1 MMCEIVVDAVD
12 SYRLHSATTRV
23 VSVSNERASERG
35 RLVGARARPRA
46 RDDAD
51 AERGAGD
58 GGVRPHGAVL
68 GSHARGVLPNAAV
81 LGLAGEPA
89 GDYAG

>member
-1 MMCEIVVDAVD
+1 VKSSLTLLTLDVYTA
-12 SYRLHSATTRV
+12 RRRV
-23 VSVSNERASERG
+23 FLNDDKGSSEDG
-35 RLVGARARPRA
+35 QLELEPDRA

-89 GDYAG
+89 GDHAG

>member
-1 MMCEIVVDAVD
+1 MCGVERG
-12 SYRLHSATTRV
+12 S
-23 VSVSNERASERG
+23 ERAVRV
-35 RLVGARARPRA
+35 RLRDTPRA
-46 RDDAD
+46 RDDDDAD

-58 GGVRPHGAVL
+58 GGVRPHGTVL